1 MNKHFHLKCPL
12 LFWNE
17 EHKNVKKF
25 KSHIYSLWNKPFNI
39 FLIEKNEP
47 HSILI
52 TIMFKHH
59 IKRWVNGQIH
69 PLLKGLKTFYPL
81 MFNNKQFTPIIV
93 SQRLNKV
100 KTVRML
106 VKLHCYSYYNNV
118 LIKKIHEKK
127 EKKNPWKKKRKN
139 RSPPLIFSVAS
150 LSPPLIFS
158 MWPGFATIFSIFFP
172 LTLLYRSGSIIRA
185 TFLFLFLI
193 SFTAT
198 DRRKLL
204 RRRATPHSSLF
215 LSLPLNLFLP
225 SIFPSPTYQI
235 YESVEEGGKRKC
247 APFLYFFQLPG
258 ILINTLLL

>member
-1 MNKHFHLKCPL
+1 M
-12 LFWNE
+12 
-17 EHKNVKKF
+17 
-25 KSHIYSLWNKPFNI
+25 
-39 FLIEKNEP
+39 
-47 HSILI
+47 
-52 TIMFKHH
+52 
-59 IKRWVNGQIH
+59 KR
-69 PLLKGLKTFYPL
+69 K
-81 MFNNKQFTPIIV
+81 
-93 SQRLNKV
+93 R
-100 KTVRML
+100 
-106 VKLHCYSYYNNV
+106 
-118 LIKKIHEKK
+118 KKIHEKRR
-127 EKKNPWKKKRKN
+127 EKIGRHLW
-139 RSPPLIFSVAS
+139 SSQFAS

-235 YESVEEGGKRKC
+235 YESVEEVGKRKC